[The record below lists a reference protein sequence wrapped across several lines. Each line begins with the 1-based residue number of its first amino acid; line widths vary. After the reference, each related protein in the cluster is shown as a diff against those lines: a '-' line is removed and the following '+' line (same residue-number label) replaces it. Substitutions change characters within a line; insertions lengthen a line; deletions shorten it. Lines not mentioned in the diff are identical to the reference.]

1 VAVDDARFAPLILK
15 GVRVAGAS
23 LFVYINDLAEMQARA
38 ASVIR
43 GIEEGWLRVRKTTDF
58 ALDDAV
64 SAHRATEG
72 RVTQGKMVRSIA
84 GKLPL

>member
-43 GIEEGWLRVRKTTDF
+43 GIEEGWLRMRKTTDF

-64 SAHRATEG
+64 SAHRA
-72 RVTQGKMVRSIA
+72 KMVRSIV